1 MSWTLIQVTS
11 KNETRFFSSKG
22 EAGGGGGGGGGGG
35 EGTKGSKSSFY
46 QSNI

>member
-22 EAGGGGGGGGGGG
+22 EGG
-35 EGTKGSKSSFY
+35 EGGEGEERDKGIENLLFINQTLK
-46 QSNI
+46 